1 MGMDTF
7 LVILIVILIIV
18 VMIRGPK
25 TLPLIGGML
34 GRGVKEVRKG
44 ASELQASQDATP
56 VEPPATRQPPP
67 HRPSRSRRPRPAD
80 PCPRPRPPTVRPTQP
95 VVRVACA
102 MLAAR

>member
-44 ASELQASQDATP
+44 ASELQASQDATAGDQP
-56 VEPPATRQPPP
+56 PTAPPTASPTAPPTAPPSQPPTAPPA
-67 HRPSRSRRPRPAD
+67 S
-80 PCPRPRPPTVRPTQP
+80 
-95 VVRVACA
+95 
-102 MLAAR
+102 